1 MVFLRS
7 FCNTL
12 KECHWRKE
20 VGLIRAGKKL
30 AQAKSA
36 AEKKTMAELMFSAYL
51 VFWVVLVRKCEKK
64 IYFEFF

>member
-36 AEKKTMAELMFSAYL
+36 AEKKTWQSLCS
-51 VFWVVLVRKCEKK
+51 RPT
-64 IYFEFF
+64 